1 MEAAASDGPMEGLT
15 LRLGNALP
23 PFPRAF
29 PTALPQDLGNR
40 SGDFVASTIPT
51 AAWKTRTW
59 SGTREVPS
67 RAVAHGGAIEPSAVR
82 VSHSSHRPGGDD
94 LPMFEDKGRKAGG
107 PEPFLQNLT
116 HTTRHSRRR

>member
-1 MEAAASDGPMEGLT
+1 MTGGPMEAAASDGPMEGLP
-15 LRLGNALP
+15 LRLENALP

-40 SGDFVASTIPT
+40 SGDYVASAIPT

-67 RAVAHGGAIEPSAVR
+67 RAVAPGGAIEPSAVR
-82 VSHSSHRPGGDD
+82 VSHSSHRPGDD
-94 LPMFEDKGRKAGG
+94 DFPMFEDKGRRQEA
-107 PEPFLQNLT
+107 PNPFCRT
-116 HTTRHSRRR
+116 